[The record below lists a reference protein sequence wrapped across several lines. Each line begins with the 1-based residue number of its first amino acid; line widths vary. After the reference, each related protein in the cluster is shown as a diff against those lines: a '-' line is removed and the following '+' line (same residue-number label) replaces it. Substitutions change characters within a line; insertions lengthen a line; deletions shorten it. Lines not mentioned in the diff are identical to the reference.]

1 MDVVLAVE
9 MEVDVMKGVD
19 VAVPADGKLDRGCG
33 VRPRVAKMGFS
44 LVEVSLFCAVVASCA
59 VVGPNAETEDV
70 GSAATVVRGT
80 AILRHANRSAI
91 HRSSRTKNSKKSNLN
106 IVVASLPM
114 ASSCGVLDLFG
125 SLGLLATT

>member
-1 MDVVLAVE
+1 VDVVLAVE
-9 MEVDVMKGVD
+9 MEVDVMSGVD

-44 LVEVSLFCAVVASCA
+44 LVEVSLFCAVVAH
-59 VVGPNAETEDV
+59 AETKDV